1 MINLMT
7 FVNGSNLF
15 GTFKHLEVFV
25 DDYEALYRYIFAQA
39 VETWRSTVNG
49 AGPLPVRLMRVYW
62 YVVDSMD
69 EWDLGSMRSRQY
81 LHERFAED
89 RDVRSR
95 WLTEA
100 ARVNAGRGMD
110 PTRLEQLAF
119 SMCFDDFKNWYE
131 KKQSIL
137 SGMNRFYHAVESA
150 SDFIDIRR
158 CGRWKVDLLH
168 KSITEK
174 GLDAGFAV
182 DMIAFQQQYD
192 VALLIGA
199 DTDGVPGLDYVKE
212 SGKQALVVEFNRGS
226 RPEGR
231 PKPAA
236 TRLKLAADCIVPI
249 YETDLLKLGLASKG
263 DVVEEAEEEF
273 VIRDTGNA

>member
-1 MINLMT
+1 MT

-25 DDYEALYRYIFAQA
+25 DDYEALYRYIFSQA
-39 VETWRSTVNG
+39 VEGLRSTVN
-49 AGPLPVRLMRVYW
+49 APTPTPIRLVRVYW

-81 LHERFAED
+81 LHERFVED
-89 RDVRSR
+89 REVRSR

-110 PTRLEQLAF
+110 PTRLEQTAF
-119 SMCFDDFKNWYE
+119 AMCFDDFKNWYE

-168 KSITEK
+168 KNITEK

-182 DMIAFQQQYD
+182 DLVSFQQQYD
-192 VALLIGA
+192 VALLVGA
-199 DTDGVPGLDYVKE
+199 DTDGIPGLDYVKAA
-212 SGKQALVVEFNRGS
+212 GKQALVVEFNRGN
-226 RPEGR
+226 RPESR
-231 PKPAA
+231 AKPAA
-236 TRLKLAADCIVPI
+236 TRLKLTADYVVPI